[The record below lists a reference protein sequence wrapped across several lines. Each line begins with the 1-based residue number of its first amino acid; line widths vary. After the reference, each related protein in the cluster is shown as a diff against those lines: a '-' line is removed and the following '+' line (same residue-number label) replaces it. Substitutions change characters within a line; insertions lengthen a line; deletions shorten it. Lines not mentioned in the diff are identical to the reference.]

1 MPLQTTKQYYRVD
14 RRHIGFMKFIFE
26 AYDGLVQIRTL
37 DPKTGCIELN
47 IAPGCEDVVETIL
60 QDLTASLIIIRTH
73 Y

>member
-1 MPLQTTKQYYRVD
+1 
-14 RRHIGFMKFIFE
+14 
-26 AYDGLVQIRTL
+26 
-37 DPKTGCIELN
+37 LN